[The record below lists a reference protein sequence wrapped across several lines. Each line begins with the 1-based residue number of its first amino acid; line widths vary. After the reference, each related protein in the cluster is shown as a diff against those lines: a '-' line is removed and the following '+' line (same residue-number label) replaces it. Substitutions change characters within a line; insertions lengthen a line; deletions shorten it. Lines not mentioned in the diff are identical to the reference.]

1 MGGGG
6 SKVEYRDVY
15 REPPPPEMLDTP
27 WRDIGISK
35 WDKKAVDDMRRF
47 IQNYRPVAGKEH
59 VNILLLGPIGTG
71 KSSFFN
77 TLDTSLSSSDAVKR
91 RAGAGSET
99 HSYTTVFHVY
109 RLESEE
115 TLKFRICDCRGIES
129 ARSIPTEDVLAILDG
144 HMKSGYEINPEAAI
158 KRNHPKY
165 RRNPN
170 VQDKIHCIVWCFQ
183 ATTSFE
189 KLDDEERRQIK
200 QMQGFARA
208 RDIGQLVLLSK
219 TDQCV
224 KVLESQIH
232 KTFLSTDVKK
242 SVESFAHSFGLPVSS
257 VLPMKNYCTEVLK
270 QTEVDILA
278 LFNLK
283 QILGVANDSL
293 ANLVENDDDED

>member
-1 MGGGG
+1 
-6 SKVEYRDVY
+6 
-15 REPPPPEMLDTP
+15 
-27 WRDIGISK
+27 
-35 WDKKAVDDMRRF
+35 MRGF
-47 IQNYRPVAGKEH
+47 IKNYKPFAGKEH

-77 TLDTSLSSSDAVKR
+77 TLDTCLSSSDAVKR

-99 HSYTTVFHVY
+99 HSYTTMFHVY

-144 HMKSGYEINPEAAI
+144 HIKSGYEV
-158 KRNHPKY
+158 RTSYKY
-165 RRNPN
+165 TFPRFTC
-170 VQDKIHCIVWCFQ
+170 QD
-183 ATTSFE
+183 
-189 KLDDEERRQIK
+189 
-200 QMQGFARA
+200 
-208 RDIGQLVLLSK
+208 DIGQLVLLSK

>member
-1 MGGGG
+1 
-6 SKVEYRDVY
+6 
-15 REPPPPEMLDTP
+15 
-27 WRDIGISK
+27 
-35 WDKKAVDDMRRF
+35 MRRF

-144 HMKSGYEINPEAAI
+144 HMKSGYESDDDAI
-158 KRNHPKY
+158 LA
-165 RRNPN
+165 
-170 VQDKIHCIVWCFQ
+170 VDGFMTSQDK
-183 ATTSFE
+183 
-189 KLDDEERRQIK
+189 
-200 QMQGFARA
+200 GFFKSGIEALKHPWKKY
-208 RDIGQLVLLSK
+208 IGQLVLLSK

>member
-1 MGGGG
+1 M
-6 SKVEYRDVY
+6 SIITFNVAA
-15 REPPPPEMLDTP
+15 PEMLDKP

-35 WDKKAVDDMRRF
+35 WDKK
-47 IQNYRPVAGKEH
+47 
-59 VNILLLGPIGTG
+59 
-71 KSSFFN
+71 
-77 TLDTSLSSSDAVKR
+77 
-91 RAGAGSET
+91 
-99 HSYTTVFHVY
+99 FHVY

-144 HMKSGYEINPEAAI
+144 HMKSGYEV
-158 KRNHPKY
+158 RTSY
-165 RRNPN
+165 
-170 VQDKIHCIVWCFQ
+170 KIYISS
-183 ATTSFE
+183 TPS
-189 KLDDEERRQIK
+189 
-200 QMQGFARA
+200 
-208 RDIGQLVLLSK
+208 RDSLVKMVYIGQLVLLSK